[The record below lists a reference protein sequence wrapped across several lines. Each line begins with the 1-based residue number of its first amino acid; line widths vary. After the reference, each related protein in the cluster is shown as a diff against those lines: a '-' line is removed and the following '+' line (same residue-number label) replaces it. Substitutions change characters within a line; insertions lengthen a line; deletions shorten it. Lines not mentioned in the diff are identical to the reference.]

1 MVDKQC
7 RTSQFAVSDAA
18 VKPRSWDPMRLLLGT
33 YLFADLAPAAIG
45 PLAARVTSRRYRR
58 GEYVVHAG
66 EPSVALYVVAR
77 GLVKEVVTTPDGAE
91 LVSEL
96 YRAGDV
102 FGEPGLF
109 SRDRARLVSVVA
121 IEPSD
126 VAALERE
133 VLIQFLQ
140 RHPQAMLR
148 MLQGLAESVRAV
160 VQEMTNIAYRPIRE
174 RLALQLLELADL
186 APAPPPT
193 ITISQN
199 TLAGMI
205 AASRENVNRA
215 LADLAADGYIQIDGR
230 SLTITDRP
238 GLHRLGQRALQ
249 LQPPPNHPT
258 ASTRPR

>member
-7 RTSQFAVSDAA
+7 LTSQFAAA
-18 VKPRSWDPMRLLLGT
+18 DGTGKPGPWDPVRLLVGT

-45 PLAARVTSRRYRR
+45 PLAARLTSRHYRR

-66 EPSVALYVVAR
+66 EPAVALHVVAQ
-77 GLVKEVVTTPDGAE
+77 GLVKEVVTTDGAE
-91 LVSEL
+91 LVSGL

-109 SRDRARLVSVVA
+109 SRDRTRLVSVAA

-133 VLIQFLQ
+133 ALVTFLR

-148 MLQGLAESVRAV
+148 MLQGLAESIRELLS
-160 VQEMTNIAYRPIRE
+160 EMTNIGYRPIRD

-186 APAPPPT
+186 AAPPNRT
-193 ITISQN
+193 ITINQN
-199 TLAGMI
+199 MLAAMI
-205 AASRENVNRA
+205 AATRENVNRT
-215 LADLAADGYIQIDGR
+215 LADLAADGYIQIHGRTLTLTDPIALRRLADG
-230 SLTITDRP
+230 
-238 GLHRLGQRALQ
+238 ALP
-249 LQPPPNHPT
+249 LQPPPNYPT
-258 ASTRPR
+258 ASGRPG